1 MIKGSI
7 SNTVCVWKVQLKL
20 SNSSW
25 LNGIQPEGQSEVE
38 TDVRVP
44 GITEPG
50 YADEV
55 T

>member
-1 MIKGSI
+1 M
-7 SNTVCVWKVQLKL
+7 WKVQLKV

-25 LNGIQPEGQSEVE
+25 LNGIQPEGQAEVD
-38 TDVRVP
+38 TGVRVP
-44 GITEPG
+44 GITELG